1 MAIDNEM
8 IFGFIIGII
17 LVSFYYNIKQ
27 IIKWF
32 KDNI

>member
-1 MAIDNEM
+1 MDNEI
-8 IFGFIIGII
+8 IFGLIVGVV

-32 KDNI
+32 KDNW